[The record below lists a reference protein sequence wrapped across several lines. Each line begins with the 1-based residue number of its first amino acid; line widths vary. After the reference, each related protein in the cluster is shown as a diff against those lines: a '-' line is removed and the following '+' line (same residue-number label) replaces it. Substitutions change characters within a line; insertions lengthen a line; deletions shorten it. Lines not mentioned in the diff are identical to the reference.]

1 MRCNIVSPQ
10 SFTRSRI
17 RRLIIAPTTPHNLT
31 RKEAPPLKL
40 KNLFPYRQ
48 KTFTVQTARHKSHPY
63 EGWMGYIPLRTP
75 DSGLY
80 AAMRE
85 GVPIIDAALDKIV
98 RLTGD
103 FRVICS
109 DSSKQRA
116 LDDFIANVRSGPC
129 TFGLHGFI
137 TAYLDSL
144 LTFGNAVG
152 EIIPTAD
159 GRDIYALYN
168 AKLADIHIL
177 PGKTTLDA
185 QICTAS
191 GLGQPVP
198 VKYPHLVLF
207 TPLNP
212 ASGEVR
218 GNSLL
223 RSLPFVCD
231 ILMKIFSSVGVNF
244 ERVAN
249 LRYAVTYNP
258 GSSGVDK
265 VHARDIASTI
275 AEQWAEAMA
284 SSKSG
289 IIKDFV
295 AVGDVDIKV
304 IGADNQMLNTEVPV
318 RQMLEQI
325 VAKLGIP
332 PFMLGLHWSSTE
344 RMSSQQADIL
354 TSELESYRRLL
365 DSVILRI
372 CGYWLTLQGWGAR
385 IRVEWDDINLQDKVE
400 EANARLIC
408 AQAEELELRAGNK

>member
-1 MRCNIVSPQ
+1 MAERVGPRSLRSSINTPISP
-10 SFTRSRI
+10 
-17 RRLIIAPTTPHNLT
+17 
-31 RKEAPPLKL
+31 RKEAPPINLKPSL
-40 KNLFPYRQ
+40 KSLFQYRQ
-48 KTFTVQTARHKSHPY
+48 KTFTVQTARRKSHPY
-63 EGWMGYIPLRTP
+63 ESWMGYIPLKTP

-85 GVPIIDAALDKIV
+85 GVPVIDAALDKIV

-103 FRVICS
+103 FRVICA
-109 DSSKQRA
+109 DSAKQRA
-116 LDDFIANVRSGPC
+116 LDDFIKNVRSGPC

-137 TAYLDSL
+137 VGYLDSL

-152 EIIPTAD
+152 EIIPTED

-198 VKYPHLVLF
+198 VRYPELVLF

-212 ASGEVR
+212 ASGEIR

-231 ILMKIFSSVGVNF
+231 ILMKIFSSVGTNF

-258 GSSGVDK
+258 GSSGVDRA
-265 VHARDIASTI
+265 HARDIATTI
-275 AEQWAEAMA
+275 AEQWSDAMA

-304 IGADNQMLNTEVPV
+304 IGADNQMIDTEVPV
-318 RQMLEQI
+318 RQLLEQI

-372 CGYWLTLQGWGAR
+372 CNYWLTLQGWGTR

-408 AQAEELELRAGNK
+408 AQAEELEQRLKMQTTV